1 MRKSPALLG
10 LIVLCVTLLSACGFK
25 LRGSYE
31 LPFDTLYI
39 NLPESNELYA
49 ALKRNIEAST
59 KTRVISNPQEAQA
72 SLYVIYDRTAQGI
85 LSLSGTGRVTEYQ
98 LIRTFAFR
106 LLDPNKQDLVPQ
118 REIVLRRDLPYSDD
132 VVLAKASETELLVKD
147 MQSDLVNQI
156 LRRLAAA
163 KVKEPG
169 ATSMSAPG
177 AAATDNATTR

>member
-31 LPFDTLYI
+31 LPFETLYI

-49 ALKRNIEAST
+49 ALKRNIEAGT
-59 KTRVISNPQEAQA
+59 KTRIVGSQQEAQA
-72 SLYVIYDRTAQGI
+72 TLYVVYDRTSQGI

-98 LIRTFAFR
+98 LVRTFSFR
-106 LLDPNKQDLVPQ
+106 VLDQEKRDIVPQ

-132 VVLAKASETELLVKD
+132 VVLAKASETELLVRD

-163 KVKEPG
+163 KLKEPG
-169 ATSMSAPG
+169 SSSTPASGSATTG
-177 AAATDNATTR
+177 NAATR